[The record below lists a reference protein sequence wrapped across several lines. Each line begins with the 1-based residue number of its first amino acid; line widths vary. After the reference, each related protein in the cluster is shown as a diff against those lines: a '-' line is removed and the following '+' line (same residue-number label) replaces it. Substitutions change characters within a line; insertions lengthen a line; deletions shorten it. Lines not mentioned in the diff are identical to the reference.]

1 MRLIINNE
9 TNKEA
14 AQKKLIEARLNSDA
28 ICSFCGL
35 IQKEHIE
42 IQVIEAIVKPRTEPA
57 SICVPCLKIA
67 NKIIKTN

>member
-35 IQKEHIE
+35 IQKEYIN
-42 IQVIEAIVKPRTEPA
+42 IQIIEAIVKPGTEA
-57 SICVPCLKIA
+57 VAICVPCLKIA
-67 NKIIKTN
+67 NKIIKAN